1 MSSLK
6 DALLKAGLK
15 PSKMENE
22 RPKFSKNSADAQGQN
37 QTPAKSQGS
46 TQDRPYIPPKAKAQ
60 DRPYVPPQAKVKD
73 RPYVPPTTHIKIQEP
88 VKKIHSH
95 QATRNFCEVCD
106 RTQPDVEYFKHR
118 NPTVQAN
125 WICISCADKNE
136 IPDSTRTTAQSD
148 MSKKKMFR
156 RSFGATN
163 HAIRPDSNEGSG
175 R

>member
-6 DALLKAGLK
+6 DALLKAGFK
-15 PSKMENE
+15 PAKAQNE
-22 RPKFSKNSADAQGQN
+22 RPK
-37 QTPAKSQGS
+37 TPPAAARKIPSSG
-46 TQDRPYIPPKAKAQ
+46 RNYEPKPPPAPPMREYIP
-60 DRPYVPPQAKVKD
+60 VP
-73 RPYVPPTTHIKIQEP
+73 
-88 VKKIHSH
+88 KKIHSH

-148 MSKKKMFR
+148 MAKKKMFR

-163 HAIRPDSNEGSG
+163 MALRPEPSSGGSSDD